1 MPFRVKKW
9 HGLRA
14 TPYLYTMFRKQHL
27 IWWACLYLFWVMIF
41 QKRSFAL
48 STTATIEFCYL
59 LFIAAN
65 FYYNSH
71 YIVPR
76 FLYKQKYLEYIL
88 LFIAGI
94 IVTASLRVPLA
105 AFLNSRNFFPGQPQ
119 PSLSAIF
126 IASGVNIFV
135 WTAMLVAAYIA
146 IDRYNL
152 QQYTISIE
160 REKAQA
166 ELDFLNAQLN
176 PHFLFNSLNS
186 IYGHIDK
193 QNAIARN
200 MLLTFSEMLRY
211 QLYIS
216 NKNLIDIE
224 DEIEYLKNYVA
235 MQHMRK
241 NEGLTVTFNVTPE
254 ARGFYVAPLLF
265 IAFVENAFKYVAL
278 NDKKENRID
287 IAFQKEDDTLQFR
300 CYNSKDENN
309 VPDLKHKGIGIENT
323 KRRLKLHY
331 RDKHQLKI
339 TNENSFYE
347 VNLQLQLA

>member
-1 MPFRVKKW
+1 MRT
-9 HGLRA
+9 A
-14 TPYLYTMFRKQHL
+14 PYLYCMFRKQHL
-27 IWWACLYLFWVMIF
+27 IWWACLYLFWIMVF

-59 LFIAAN
+59 LFIAGN
-65 FYYNSH
+65 FYYNTA

-76 FLYKQKYLEYIL
+76 FLYKQKYLEYIF

-94 IVTASLRVPLA
+94 IVAALLRVPLA
-105 AFLNSRNFFPGQPQ
+105 SFLNARNFFPGQPQ

-126 IASGVNIFV
+126 IASAVNIFV
-135 WTAMLVAAYIA
+135 WTAALVAANIA
-146 IDRYNL
+146 IDRYTL
-152 QQYTISIE
+152 QQYTTSIE

-193 QNAIARN
+193 QNTVARN

-216 NKNLIDIE
+216 NKNLIDIQE
-224 DEIEYLKNYVA
+224 EIDYLKNYVA
-235 MQHMRK
+235 MQQVRK
-241 NEGLTVTFNVTPE
+241 NEGLTVNFEVAPD

-265 IAFVENAFKYVAL
+265 IAFVENAFKYVD
-278 NDKKENRID
+278 DKKESRID
-287 IAFQKEDDTLQFR
+287 ILFQKENETLRFR

-309 VPDLKHKGIGIENT
+309 TPNLDHKGIGIENT

-331 RDKHQLKI
+331 RDKHTLKI

-347 VNLQLQLA
+347 VNLELQLV

>member
-1 MPFRVKKW
+1 
-9 HGLRA
+9 
-14 TPYLYTMFRKQHL
+14 MFRKQHL
-27 IWWACLYLFWVMIF
+27 IWWACLYLFWIMIF

-59 LFIAAN
+59 LFIAGN
-65 FYYNSH
+65 FYYNTS

-76 FLYKQKYLEYIL
+76 FLYRQKYVEYIF

-94 IVTASLRVPLA
+94 FVAASLRVPLA
-105 AFLNSRNFFPGQPQ
+105 AFLNARNFFPGQPQ
-119 PSLSAIF
+119 PSLAAIF
-126 IASGVNIFV
+126 IASAVNIFV
-135 WTAMLVAAYIA
+135 WTAALVAVNIA
-146 IDRYNL
+146 IDRYTL
-152 QQYTISIE
+152 QQYTTSIE

-193 QNAIARN
+193 QNVVARN
-200 MLLTFSEMLRY
+200 MLLTFSDMLRY

-216 NKNLIDIE
+216 NKNLIDIQE
-224 DEIEYLKNYVA
+224 EIDYLKNYVA
-235 MQHMRK
+235 MQHVRK
-241 NEGLTVTFNVTPE
+241 NEDLTVNFEVSPE

-265 IAFVENAFKYVAL
+265 IAFVENAFKYVD
-278 NDKKENRID
+278 DKKESRID
-287 IAFQKEDDTLQFR
+287 ILFQKENETLRFR
-300 CYNSKDENN
+300 CYNSKDENTIPN
-309 VPDLKHKGIGIENT
+309 LEHKGIGIENT

-331 RDKHQLKI
+331 RDNHTLKI

-347 VNLQLQLA
+347 VNLELRLV

>member
-1 MPFRVKKW
+1 
-9 HGLRA
+9 
-14 TPYLYTMFRKQHL
+14 MFRKQHL
-27 IWWACLYLFWVMIF
+27 IWWAGLYLFWIMIF

-48 STTATIEFCYL
+48 SATATIEFCYL
-59 LFIAAN
+59 LFIGGN
-65 FYYNSH
+65 FYYNTA

-76 FLYKQKYLEYIL
+76 FLYKQKYLEYVA

-94 IVTASLRVPLA
+94 MVTALLRVPLA
-105 AFLNSRNFFPGQPQ
+105 AFLNANSFFPGRPQ

-126 IASGVNIFV
+126 IASTVNIFV
-135 WTAMLVAAYIA
+135 WTTILVAASIA
-146 IDRYNL
+146 IDRYQL
-152 QQYTISIE
+152 QQYTTSIE

-193 QNAIARN
+193 QNVVARN

-216 NKNLIDIE
+216 NKNLIDIQE
-224 DEIEYLKNYVA
+224 EIDYLKNYVA
-235 MQHMRK
+235 MQHVRK
-241 NEGLTVTFNVTPE
+241 DEGLTVTFNVTPE

-265 IAFVENAFKYVAL
+265 IAFVENAFKYVSVSG
-278 NDKKENRID
+278 KKENRID
-287 IAFQKEDDTLQFR
+287 IMFQKENETLHFK
-300 CYNSKDENN
+300 CYNSKDEHHD
-309 VPDLKHKGIGIENT
+309 VEATHKGIGIENT

-331 RDKHQLKI
+331 RDKHQLTI

-347 VNLQLQLA
+347 VNLSLQLV